1 MEVQE
6 QEVFDMFR
14 PMAKPRAHQQIP
26 EEECIRILKEQKR
39 GILCVLGDDDYPY
52 GTPTN
57 HFYSEEDGK
66 IYFHSNKKG
75 HKVDAMKKHDKV
87 CFVCYDEG
95 FVKEGDWALN
105 IKSVIV
111 FGRVEFIEDTET
123 IIKVMTDLSHKFT
136 DDEEYIAKEMKT
148 AAGTLLFAIKPEH
161 MTGKLVNES

>member
-1 MEVQE
+1 
-6 QEVFDMFR
+6 MFR

-105 IKSVIV
+105 IKSVVV
-111 FGRVEFIEDTET
+111 FGRVEFIEDTDT
-123 IIKVMTDLSHKFT
+123 IVKVMTDLSHKFT

-148 AAGTLLFAIKPEH
+148 AAGTLLFAIRPEH

>member
-1 MEVQE
+1 
-6 QEVFDMFR
+6 MFR

-105 IKSVIV
+105 IKSVVV
-111 FGRVEFIEDTET
+111 FGRVEFIEDTDT
-123 IIKVMTDLSHKFT
+123 IVKVMTDLSHKFT

-148 AAGTLLFAIKPEH
+148 AAGTLLFAITPEH

>member
-1 MEVQE
+1 
-6 QEVFDMFR
+6 MFR
-14 PMAKPRAHQQIP
+14 PMAAPRAKQQIS
-26 EEECIRILKEQKR
+26 EEECIQVLKEQKR

-57 HFYSEEDGK
+57 HFYNEADGK

-75 HKVDAMKKHDKV
+75 HKVDAMKKHDKI

-95 FVKEGDWALN
+95 FKKEGDWALN

-111 FGRVEFIEDTET
+111 FGKVEFIEDREK
-123 IIKVMTDLSHKFT
+123 IADIMTQLSHKFT
-136 DDEEYIAKEMKT
+136 DDEAYIAKEMKSLP
-148 AAGTLLFAIKPEH
+148 GTLLFALNPEH

>member
-1 MEVQE
+1 
-6 QEVFDMFR
+6 MFR

-57 HFYSEEDGK
+57 HFYSEKDGK

-105 IKSVIV
+105 IKSVVV
-111 FGRVEFIEDTET
+111 FGRVEFIEDTDT
-123 IIKVMTDLSHKFT
+123 IVKVMTDLSHKFT

-148 AAGTLLFAIKPEH
+148 AAGTLLFAITPEH

>member
-1 MEVQE
+1 
-6 QEVFDMFR
+6 MFR
-14 PMAKPRAHQQIP
+14 PMAKPRAHQQISDA
-26 EEECIRILKEQKR
+26 ECIRILKEQKR
-39 GILCVLGDDDYPY
+39 GILCVLGDDEYPY

-57 HFYSEEDGK
+57 HFYCEEDGK

-95 FVKEGDWALN
+95 YKKEGDWALN

-111 FGRVEFIEDTET
+111 FGKVEFIEDTDT
-123 IIKVMTDLSHKFT
+123 IVRIMTDLCHKFT
-136 DDEEYIAKEMKT
+136 DDEAYIAKEMKT
-148 AAGTLLFAIKPEH
+148 AGGTLLFAVKPEH

>member
-1 MEVQE
+1 
-6 QEVFDMFR
+6 MFR

-75 HKVDAMKKHDKV
+75 HKVDAMKKHYKV

-105 IKSVIV
+105 IKSVVV
-111 FGRVEFIEDTET
+111 FGRVEFIEDTDT
-123 IIKVMTDLSHKFT
+123 IVKVMTDLSHKFT

-148 AAGTLLFAIKPEH
+148 AAGTLLFAITPEH

>member
-1 MEVQE
+1 
-6 QEVFDMFR
+6 MFR
-14 PMAKPRAHQQIP
+14 PMAKPRAKQQISD
-26 EEECIRILKEQKR
+26 EECIRILKEQKR

-57 HFYSEEDGK
+57 HFYCEEDGK
-66 IYFHSNKKG
+66 IYFHSNKNG

-95 FVKEGDWALN
+95 YKKEGDWALN
-105 IKSVIV
+105 IKSVVV
-111 FGRVEFIEDTET
+111 FGRVEFIEDTDT
-123 IIKVMTDLSHKFT
+123 IVRIMTDLSHKFT

-148 AAGTLLFAIKPEH
+148 AGGTLLFAIRPEH

>member
-105 IKSVIV
+105 IKSVVV
-111 FGRVEFIEDTET
+111 FGRVEFIDDTDT
-123 IIKVMTDLSHKFT
+123 IVRIMTDLSHKFT

>member
-1 MEVQE
+1 
-6 QEVFDMFR
+6 MFR

-39 GILCVLGDDDYPY
+39 VILCVLGDDDYPY

-57 HFYSEEDGK
+57 HFYCEEDGK

-111 FGRVEFIEDTET
+111 FGRVEFIDYEEDPERFTR
-123 IIKVMTDLSHKFT
+123 VMTDLSHKFT
-136 DDEEYIAKEMKT
+136 DDEEYIAREMKT
-148 AAGTLLFAIKPEH
+148 AAGTLLFAIRPEH